1 MVLPLPEQKLR
12 VTTFFRTIAGKTG
25 QIIKFSRMKYI
36 IRLLS
41 TSPRKLHLQNFFDFR
56 AWKKF
61 FEIIYAY
68 YAFFASICN
77 LKFKEMFLCGILL
90 LLDFE
95 KKIAFR
101 IMRFA
106 FAFSH
111 FRIFALCECDAF
123 ASHSHRDF
131 AEPSHSHRIR
141 IRFLRS
147 RRIRIAFA
155 FEDEC
160 EFTSL
165 LMTGSI
171 GKSGDMEE
179 RRRFLKSSVRT

>member
-1 MVLPLPEQKLR
+1 MR
-12 VTTFFRTIAGKTG
+12 TFEFKKKNHVKCCYCKFQSVPNSMHRQIFKVSFFGK
-25 QIIKFSRMKYI
+25 
-36 IRLLS
+36 
-41 TSPRKLHLQNFFDFR
+41 N
-56 AWKKF
+56 
-61 FEIIYAY
+61 YAY

-160 EFTSL
+160 EFISL
-165 LMTGSI
+165 SVGAQ
-171 GKSGDMEE
+171 
-179 RRRFLKSSVRT
+179 FKSSRIRDHHFWSKYIYVLE